1 MASLRRYD
9 VQARVS
15 FALVWVAVLPTLV
28 AMWLVWRNYHAD
40 IREIV
45 YRSKSY
51 ALALMAC
58 IGFGGLIAGIACVL
72 GYNSAG
78 EARNDQSKRSW
89 FAFFLGG
96 GLVTLNIIIFLGF
109 AMLRSQMK

>member
-1 MASLRRYD
+1 MASLRRFD
-9 VQARVS
+9 VQARMS
-15 FALVWVAVLPTLV
+15 FVLAWVALLPTIGALIL
-28 AMWLVWRNYHAD
+28 AWRNYHND
-40 IREIV
+40 VREIV
-45 YRSKSY
+45 YRSNNY

-58 IGFGGLIAGIACVL
+58 VGIGGLMAGIACVM

-78 EARNDQSKRSW
+78 ERRNDQSSRSW

-109 AMLRSQMK
+109 AMLRSKVP